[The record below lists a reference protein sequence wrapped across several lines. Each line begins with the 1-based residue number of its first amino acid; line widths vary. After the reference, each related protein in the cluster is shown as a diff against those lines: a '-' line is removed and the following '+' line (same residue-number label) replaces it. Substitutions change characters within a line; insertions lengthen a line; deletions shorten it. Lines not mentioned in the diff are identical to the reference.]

1 MILAISRFTLVI
13 GGLLGGFAVTRI
25 VDWQSELGLPR
36 YYVIFL
42 LIILGGAIGYV
53 LGGITGRELTTL
65 WLKIQRRYRETSS
78 TDLLLGTVGIA
89 VGLGIALL
97 ASAPL
102 RLMKPEWLGTT
113 IAILLMA
120 TISYISASIVLSR
133 RRDFAAFIPH
143 LAAPKAALPH
153 ERTVLLDTSAV
164 IDGRFV
170 ELSRL
175 GFMPGRLRV
184 PRFVLSE
191 LQTLADSADDNR
203 RARGRRGLDLLA
215 SMPVGSSM
223 EVFEIDFPDTSQVDD
238 KLMRLAVDTDSP
250 IVTVDFNLAKVA
262 RVRGIEVMN
271 LNDAASALRPNY
283 LPGECIHL
291 RIAKSGK
298 EAEQGVGY
306 LDDGTMVVVQGA
318 RPLIGQDA
326 DVEVTSVL
334 QTSAGR
340 MIFAKTSGC
349 TPSVRDRL
357 GTDEGEPDAG
367 DAIGLATDARS

>member
-1 MILAISRFTLVI
+1 MILAVSRFTLVI

-53 LGGITGRELTTL
+53 FGGIVGRELTTL
-65 WLKIQRRYRETSS
+65 WLRIQRRYRETSS
-78 TDLLLGTVGIA
+78 ADLLLGTVGIA

-97 ASAPL
+97 ASTPL
-102 RLMKPEWLGTT
+102 RLMRPEWLGMT
-113 IAILLMA
+113 IAVLLMV
-120 TISYISASIVLSR
+120 TLSYVSASVVLAR
-133 RRDFAAFIPH
+133 RRDFAVFIPH
-143 LAAPKAALPH
+143 LSAPKGAAPQV
-153 ERTVLLDTSAV
+153 RSVLLDTSAV
-164 IDGRFV
+164 IDGRFID
-170 ELSRL
+170 LSRL

-191 LQTLADSADDNR
+191 LQTLADSSDDNR

-215 SMPVGSSM
+215 SQPAETPI
-223 EVFEIDFPDTSQVDD
+223 EVFEIDYPDTAQVDD
-238 KLMRLAVDTDSP
+238 KLMRLAVDSDSP
-250 IVTVDFNLAKVA
+250 IVTVDLNLAKVA
-262 RVRGIEVMN
+262 RVRGIEVLN

-283 LPGECIHL
+283 LPGESIRL
-291 RIAKSGK
+291 RIAKPGK

-306 LDDGTMVVVQGA
+306 LDDGTMVVVQGG
-318 RPLIGQDA
+318 RSLVGEDA

-340 MIFAKTSGC
+340 MIFARALDRTSA
-349 TPSVRDRL
+349 
-357 GTDEGEPDAG
+357 GEPDGAG
-367 DAIGLATDARS
+367 DAGGAATGERP